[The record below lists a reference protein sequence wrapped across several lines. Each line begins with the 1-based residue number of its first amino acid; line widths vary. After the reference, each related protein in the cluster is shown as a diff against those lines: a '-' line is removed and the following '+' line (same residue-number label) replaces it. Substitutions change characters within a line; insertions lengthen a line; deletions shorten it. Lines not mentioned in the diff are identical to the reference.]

1 MLGVRVPLPLRSLK
15 QGVAGGC
22 RCGIRS
28 RVALWEWGIGT
39 SENKSAHA
47 PKKMTNPVSKIR
59 QFYKETVVE
68 LKKASWPTR
77 SELYSYI
84 LVVFVAIGL
93 LGIFVS
99 SADFAIYNVVDLL
112 TWLVK
117 GGK

>member
-1 MLGVRVPLPLRSLK
+1 MLGVRVPLPLRSLSAQNARFFNK
-15 QGVAGGC
+15 KHGC
-22 RCGIRS
+22 
-28 RVALWEWGIGT
+28 
-39 SENKSAHA
+39 AH
-47 PKKMTNPVSKIR
+47 KKMTNPISKIR

-77 SELYSYI
+77 QELYYSI
-84 LVVFVAIGL
+84 IVVFVAIGL